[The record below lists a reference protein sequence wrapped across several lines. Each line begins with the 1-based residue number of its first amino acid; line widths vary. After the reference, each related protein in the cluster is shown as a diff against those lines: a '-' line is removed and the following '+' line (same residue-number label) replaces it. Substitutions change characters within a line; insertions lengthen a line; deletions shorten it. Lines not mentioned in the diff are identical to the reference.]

1 MSSLF
6 NKEDED
12 KLLPPEPCADQ
23 YVCVCVCVLPGVRGW
38 FWDRPGVPFF
48 MSFPSDLFDHGVGG
62 GRGWEGPAPGCFH
75 FSQQERNQSSISG
88 RLG

>member
-23 YVCVCVCVLPGVRGW
+23 YVCVGGGW
-38 FWDRPGVPFF
+38 DGPGVPLLPCPFF
-48 MSFPSDLFDHGVGG
+48 PVYLCIFLIKEGE
-62 GRGWEGPAPGCFH
+62 EGPAPGCFS
-75 FSQQERNQSSISG
+75 FSQQERGQINKSG
-88 RLG
+88 D

>member
-23 YVCVCVCVLPGVRGW
+23 YVCVCVEGSGMGLGSPFSHVLSIW
-38 FWDRPGVPFF
+38 SICL
-48 MSFPSDLFDHGVGG
+48 SF
-62 GRGWEGPAPGCFH
+62 
-75 FSQQERNQSSISG
+75 
-88 RLG
+88 

>member
-23 YVCVCVCVLPGVRGW
+23 YVCVLRGSGMGLGIPFSHVLSSG
-38 FWDRPGVPFF
+38 
-48 MSFPSDLFDHGVGG
+48 LFVFLTTEDWG
-62 GRGWEGPAPGCFH
+62 GPAPGCFC
-75 FSQQERNQSSISG
+75 FSQQERGPISISG